1 MRLAIPVP
9 EETMPVV
16 PFENLPDAS
25 RVWVFGSDRSLTEE
39 GTTALLKGV
48 DEHLANWKAHGEP
61 LTVGSQ
67 LRDDR
72 FLVIAV
78 DQSTAGATGC
88 SIDGLFRVL
97 QSLEPT
103 VGASLV
109 GGGRVFYRDHHATV
123 QSTTRDQIP
132 ELVRTGEITKDT
144 VVFDTSLTDLGAFR
158 SGFEKRAKDSW
169 IKGMMDGQ
177 RGTVNGEG

>member
-1 MRLAIPVP
+1 
-9 EETMPVV
+9 MPVV

-25 RVWVFGSDRSLTEE
+25 RVWIFGSDRPLSEE
-39 GTTALLKGV
+39 GTTALLKSV
-48 DEHLANWKAHGEP
+48 DEHLSNWKAHGEP

-67 LRDDR
+67 FRDNR

-97 QSLEPT
+97 QGLESKT
-103 VGASLV
+103 GASLV
-109 GGGRVFYRDHHATV
+109 GGGRVFYRDSNAAV
-123 QSTTRDQIP
+123 QSTTRDLIP
-132 ELVRTGEITKDT
+132 DLVQSGAITKNT

-158 SGFEKRAKDSW
+158 AGFEKRAKESW
-169 IKGMMDGQ
+169 IKGMI
-177 RGTVNGEG
+177 GEIAN

>member
-1 MRLAIPVP
+1 
-9 EETMPVV
+9 MPVV

-25 RVWVFGSDRSLTEE
+25 RVWIFGSDRPLTEDA
-39 GTTALLKGV
+39 TTALLKGV

-67 LRDDR
+67 FRDNR

-78 DQSTAGATGC
+78 DQSTAGASGC

-97 QSLEPT
+97 QGLEPSI
-103 VGASLV
+103 GASLV
-109 GGGRVFYRDHHATV
+109 GGGRVFYRDSHAAV
-123 QSTTRDQIP
+123 QSTTRD
-132 ELVRTGEITKDT
+132 EVAALVQSGAITKNT

-169 IKGMMDGQ
+169 IRGMLGALA
-177 RGTVNGEG
+177 NEW

>member
-1 MRLAIPVP
+1 
-9 EETMPVV
+9 MPVV

-25 RVWVFGSDRSLTEE
+25 RVWVFGADQTLTETA
-39 GTTALLKGV
+39 TTTLLKGV

-67 LRDDR
+67 LRDNR
-72 FLVIAV
+72 FLVVAV

-97 QSLEPT
+97 QGLEPA
-103 VGASLV
+103 VGANLV
-109 GGGRVFYRDHHATV
+109 GGGRVFYRDSHAGV

-132 ELVRTGEITKDT
+132 ALVKSGAITKDT

-158 SGFEKRAKDSW
+158 AGFEKRAKESW
-169 IKGMMDGQ
+169 IKSMM
-177 RGTVNGEG
+177 GEVASKPDERMSG

>member
-1 MRLAIPVP
+1 
-9 EETMPVV
+9 MPVV

-25 RVWVFGSDRSLTEE
+25 RVWIFGSDRSLTED
-39 GTTALLKGV
+39 GTTTLLKGV
-48 DEHLANWKAHGEP
+48 EEHLTEWKAHGEP

-67 LRDDR
+67 LRDNR

-97 QSLEPT
+97 QGLEPT
-103 VGASLV
+103 IGASLV
-109 GGGRVFYRDHHATV
+109 GGGKVFYRDSHAQV
-123 QSTTRDQIP
+123 QSTTRDRIP
-132 ELVRTGEITKDT
+132 ELVQSGVITKDT

-158 SGFEKRAKDSW
+158 AGFEKRAKESW
-169 IKGMMDGQ
+169 IKGLMGSIA
-177 RGTVNGEG
+177 E